1 MHKVYLSLGSNI
13 GDSVNYL
20 DKAVDILKNHELIHN
35 IKVSSYYQTDPVGYL
50 DQDVFVNIAVY
61 LETELSPYELL
72 KVCQEI
78 EEALK
83 RVRVVKWGPRTIDV
97 DIILFDDVQMT
108 DDKLTIPHPRM
119 HERAFVLVP
128 IAELDETLIVLNK
141 SIKSL
146 IELVDASGV
155 RKL

>member
-83 RVRVVKWGPRTIDV
+83 RVRVVRWGPRTIDV

>member
-20 DKAVDILKNHELIHN
+20 DKAVDILDKHELIHN

-50 DQDVFVNIAVY
+50 DQDVFVNIAVC
-61 LETELSPYELL
+61 LETDLSPYELL
-72 KVCQEI
+72 EVCQEI
-78 EEALK
+78 EEALE
-83 RVRVVKWGPRTIDV
+83 RVRVVRWGPRTIDV

-108 DDKLTIPHPRM
+108 DEKLTIPHPRM

-128 IAELDETLIVLNK
+128 IAELDNTLIVLNK

-146 IELVDASGV
+146 IDLVDSSGV

>member
-20 DKAVDILKNHELIHN
+20 DKAVDILDKHELIHN

-50 DQDVFVNIAVY
+50 DQDVFVNIAVC
-61 LETELSPYELL
+61 LETDLSPYELL
-72 KVCQEI
+72 EVCQEI
-78 EEALK
+78 EEALE
-83 RVRVVKWGPRTIDV
+83 RVRVVRWGPRTIDV

-108 DDKLTIPHPRM
+108 DEKLTIPHPRV

-128 IAELDETLIVLNK
+128 IAELDNTLIVLNK

-146 IELVDASGV
+146 IDLVDSSGV

>member
-20 DKAVDILKNHELIHN
+20 DKAVDILNNHELIHN

>member
-20 DKAVDILKNHELIHN
+20 DKAVDILDKHELIHN

-50 DQDVFVNIAVY
+50 DQDVFVNIAVC
-61 LETELSPYELL
+61 LETDLSPYELL
-72 KVCQEI
+72 EVCQEI
-78 EEALK
+78 EEALE
-83 RVRVVKWGPRTIDV
+83 RVRVVRWGPRTIDV

-108 DDKLTIPHPRM
+108 DEKLTIPHPRM
-119 HERAFVLVP
+119 HERAFVLVT
-128 IAELDETLIVLNK
+128 IAELDNTLIVLNK

-146 IELVDASGV
+146 IDLVDSSGV